1 MNVLFYTHFRVNP
14 LIGGVERVTFNL
26 QESFKKRG
34 IGVYSIFKKGL
45 SDDCHFLLPSSDDQ
59 ETVRYIN
66 SIIELQHIDII
77 IDQYGWN
84 SILCHKDNRI
94 PVNVKIIRCFHSDVI
109 ERNMTSRLLGDYYR
123 KPLKSYFLN
132 CLYWINSPNRQKR
145 DLSYLKQSISYID
158 RLVLLSPAFI
168 ESLRNKSIESD
179 KILSIPNGIQ
189 ASCVQ
194 FSQKVNRVL
203 FCGRILHNPK
213 NVFFLIKL
221 WKSLQKYSNWQLI
234 IVGDGE
240 DLQRLQSFARR
251 KHINNILFTKFVD
264 PSNYYC
270 EAKILLL
277 PSFSE
282 GFSMALLEG
291 MTHGC
296 VPIVFDVCPSYYDII
311 EDGDSGFIA
320 KNNKDY
326 IQKCEF
332 LMTHPVSL
340 KEMSVKAKSRV
351 DNLFPLD
358 FITDKW
364 VHLFNELI
372 DG

>member
-1 MNVLFYTHFRVNP
+1 MNILFYTHFRVNP
-14 LIGGVERVTFNL
+14 LIGGIERVTFNL
-26 QESFKKRG
+26 QESFKERG
-34 IGVYSIFKKGL
+34 LGVYSIFRQGL

-59 ETVRYIN
+59 EIVRYIN
-66 SIIELQHIDII
+66 SIIELRHIDII
-77 IDQYGWN
+77 IDQYGWD
-84 SILCHKDNRI
+84 SILCHKENKI
-94 PVNVKIIRCFHSDVI
+94 PGSVKIIRCFHSDVI
-109 ERNMTSRLLGDYYR
+109 ERNMTRRLLGDFYG
-123 KPLKSYFLN
+123 KPFKSFFLD
-132 CLYWINSPNRQKR
+132 CIRWINTQRRQKR
-145 DLSYLKQSISYID
+145 NLSQLKQAIPYID
-158 RLVLLSPAFI
+158 KLVLLAPAYI
-168 ESLRNKSIESD
+168 ESLRSKKIKSD
-179 KILSIPNGIQ
+179 KIISIPNGIQ
-189 ASCVQ
+189 ASSVQ
-194 FSQKVNRVL
+194 FSRKVNSVL
-203 FCGRILHNPK
+203 FCGRIIHNPK

-221 WKSLQKYSNWQLI
+221 WKSLQKYNDWQLI

-240 DLQRLQSFARR
+240 DLQRLKSFAKR

-264 PSNYYC
+264 PSDYYC
-270 EAKILLL
+270 KAKILLL

-282 GFSMALLEG
+282 GFGMVLLEG

-296 VPIVFDVCPSYYDII
+296 VPVVFDVSPAYYDII
-311 EDGDSGFIA
+311 EDGESGFIA

-326 IQKCEF
+326 IQKCDY

-358 FITDKW
+358 VITDKW